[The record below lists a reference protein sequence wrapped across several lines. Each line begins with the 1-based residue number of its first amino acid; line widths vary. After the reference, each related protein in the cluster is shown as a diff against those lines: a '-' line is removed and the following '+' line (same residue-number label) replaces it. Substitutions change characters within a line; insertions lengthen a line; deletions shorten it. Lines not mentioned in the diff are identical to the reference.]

1 MSEEAPSPDTL
12 FTEKN
17 VFLIVNRQMIPIE
30 KALFRLGRQLENDLV
45 FHEEFVSRFHAEI
58 RFESG
63 IFILFDN
70 ASTGGTYVNG
80 RKIDRC
86 VLNSGDL
93 ISIGTIQIM
102 FVNNNM
108 RLMDRARGTTQN
120 LHNDDMVSHGK

>member
-1 MSEEAPSPDTL
+1 MDVKAPSSSAPL
-12 FTEKN
+12 LEQN

-30 KALFRLGRQLENDLV
+30 KTIFRLGRQLENDVV

-58 RFESG
+58 RFDSG
-63 IFILFDN
+63 AFVLFDN
-70 ASTGGTYVNG
+70 ESTGGTYVNG
-80 RKIDRC
+80 RKIDSC

-108 RLMDRARGTTQN
+108 RLMDRAKGTTQS
-120 LHNDDMVSHGK
+120 LHNDDTVDHGK